1 MQYDVFNGDAD
12 GICALLQLRQTYPCE
27 SHLVSGVKREI
38 DLLKYVSSNSED
50 QVTVLDISLDKN
62 RTYLKNILINNS
74 TVLYVDHHFAGEIPT
89 NKNLTVVIDESAN
102 VSTSALMNK
111 YLSGSRPLWAAVGS
125 YGDNLRDLAMEHT
138 ASCDLSAD
146 QNMLLEELGTYI
158 NYNGY
163 GETLSDLNFTPQEL
177 FRLLE
182 PYDSPFDFISD
193 CSFYFQKLKQSYE
206 NDFSKALLQK
216 PERATKTSQV
226 YILPNQSWSKRIVGV
241 FSNHLANKNP
251 NVAHAVLIKNS
262 ARAFM
267 VSVRAPKNR
276 KFGASDLCRQF
287 PSGGGRKAAAGIN
300 DLDESLLANFI
311 SKFEEMY

>member
-89 NKNLTVVIDESAN
+89 SKNLTVVIDESAN

-163 GETLSDLNFTPQEL
+163 GETLSDLNFSPQEL

-193 CSFYFQKLKQSYE
+193 CSFHFQKLKQSYE
-206 NDFSKALLQK
+206 NDFSKALLLK
-216 PERATKTSQV
+216 PERATKSSQV

-262 ARAFM
+262 AGAFM

-300 DLDESLLANFI
+300 DLDESLLPNFI